1 MVRFAVTGVLLFLAL
16 PCARADEVNNS
27 AVDVAFRDMYNLQ
40 FDAAHSVL
48 GEWQRTHT
56 QDPVAPVA
64 DAAAY
69 LFSEL
74 TRLHV
79 MEVEFFAEDKS
90 FETDKRLEPDPAVRQ
105 KFFAEL
111 DRASQLSSAALARN
125 ANDADAMFASVM
137 VLGLRSDYASLI
149 EKRNLQSLSF
159 MKQARTEAEHLLAI
173 DPARFDAY
181 LALGVE
187 NYVLS
192 LKPAPLR
199 WMLRLDGARTDK
211 TTGIERL
218 RVVAEKGRYLRPFAR
233 LLLAVAAV
241 RDKDAA
247 TARQILSALAQ
258 QFPNNPLYAKE
269 LHNLSEHGADTAPAS
284 SR

>member
-1 MVRFAVTGVLLFLAL
+1 MGALLLLMA
-16 PCARADEVNNS
+16 PHSRADEVNNS

-40 FDAAHSVL
+40 FDAAHAVL
-48 GEWQRTHT
+48 GEWQRSHA
-56 QDPVAPVA
+56 QDPLAHVAN
-64 DAAAY
+64 AAAY

-74 TRLHV
+74 SRLHV
-79 MEVEFFAEDKS
+79 LEVEFFTDDKS

-125 ANDADAMFASVM
+125 PNDADAMFASVM

-149 EKRNLQSLSF
+149 EKRNLQGLSF
-159 MKQARTEAEHLLAI
+159 MKDARAEAERLLAV

-181 LALGVE
+181 LAIGVE

-199 WMLRLDGARTDK
+199 WMLRLDGAKTDK
-211 TTGIERL
+211 SAGIARL

-269 LHNLSEHGADTAPAS
+269 LRNI
-284 SR
+284 R